1 MIEISVGDKVFQKL
15 PDGVYRCLDVKD
27 FRYTPNG
34 AIIILESDQVVV
46 NTEAGIREFE
56 KFEISLSGL
65 QCRLGDDLFLCHI
78 TKDRS

>member
-15 PDGVYRCLDVKD
+15 PDRLYRCLDVKD

-46 NTEAGIREFE
+46 NEETGTREFE
-56 KFEISLSGL
+56 KFEISLSNL
-65 QCRLGDDLFLCHI
+65 QYRLNDDLFLCHVE
-78 TKDRS
+78 KNRS